1 MTTSHLTIRTAVPT
15 DAAPL
20 HRTCWPEL
28 TVEFV
33 ELRLKDMLRRNARG
47 LAWGAVVEIDDEPV
61 AYGQLDR
68 WSERGEICN
77 LVVSEDYRGHGIGT
91 ALIDH
96 FTDIAAGNGIRLLEI
111 GAAVSNP
118 RALELYQRLGF
129 VEDRRV
135 RLNLDHGEETVIY
148 LARQIG

>member
-1 MTTSHLTIRTAVPT
+1 MVSPGDTER
-15 DAAPL
+15 L

-28 TVEFV
+28 TLEFV
-33 ELRLKDMLRRNARG
+33 ELRVKDVLRRSSRG
-47 LAWGAVVEIDDEPV
+47 AAWGAVVEIDGEPV

-68 WSERGEICN
+68 WGERGEICN
-77 LVVSEDYRGHGIGT
+77 LVVAEAYRGNGIGT

-96 FTDIAAGNGIRLLEI
+96 LAEIAAGGGLRLLEI

-129 VEDRRV
+129 VENRRV

-148 LARQIG
+148 LSRQIG